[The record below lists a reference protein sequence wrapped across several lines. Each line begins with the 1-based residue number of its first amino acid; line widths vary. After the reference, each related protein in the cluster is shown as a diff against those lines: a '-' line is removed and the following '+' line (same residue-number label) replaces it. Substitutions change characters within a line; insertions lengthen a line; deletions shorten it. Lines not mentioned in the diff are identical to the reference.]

1 LGILSLYFWG
11 TTIWQF
17 SHASESESMVLL
29 VLLPPKLPPDEEGKL
44 GKYGLCVGERGLLG
58 GESKGEVSCGRR
70 ALSLRVVG

>member
-29 VLLPPKLPPDEEGKL
+29 VLLPPKLLPDEEGKL

-70 ALSLRVVG
+70 GLSLRVVG

>member
-1 LGILSLYFWG
+1 MGILSLYFWG

-17 SHASESESMVLL
+17 SQASESESMVLL
-29 VLLPPKLPPDEEGKL
+29 VLRPPKLLPEEEGKL

-58 GESKGEVSCGRR
+58 GDSKGEVSCGRR